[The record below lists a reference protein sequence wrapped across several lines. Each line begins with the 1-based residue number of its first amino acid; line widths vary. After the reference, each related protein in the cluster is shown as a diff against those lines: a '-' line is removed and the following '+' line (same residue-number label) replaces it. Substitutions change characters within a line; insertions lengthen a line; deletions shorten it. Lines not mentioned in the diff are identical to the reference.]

1 MLESVQNQTNTNKE
15 LLEVQSQ
22 LLEARKL
29 VSQLQKD
36 NEALRMQ
43 VMCRLCSFLNTL
55 GLYIFPFQERISE
68 ATESDLDMIM
78 KVTN

>member
-15 LLEVQSQ
+15 LLQVQSQ

-29 VSQLQKD
+29 VSELQKD

-55 GLYIFPFQERISE
+55 GFLHFLISGKN
-68 ATESDLDMIM
+68 S
-78 KVTN
+78 